1 CREKIAG
8 LKYLN
13 CNCRKR
19 TLCKQI
25 TEQIKQQIANGTL
38 KSGDALPSIRNLAK
52 KLRVSVITTKRAYE
66 ELEKDGYVL
75 SSVGKGTFIAGQ
87 SPHILKEWQMREL
100 ENKLEDVIKDAKL
113 IGLDQEELIELI
125 KVYFEEE

>member
-1 CREKIAG
+1 
-8 LKYLN
+8 KYCGMRILITN
-13 CNCRKR
+13 DSKAP
-19 TLCKQI
+19 LFKQI

-100 ENKLEDVIKDAKL
+100 EN
-113 IGLDQEELIELI
+113 
-125 KVYFEEE
+125 

>member
-1 CREKIAG
+1 TNDSKPP
-8 LKYLN
+8 LF
-13 CNCRKR
+13 
-19 TLCKQI
+19 KQN
-25 TEQIKQQIANGTL
+25 TEQMKQQIDNGTL
-38 KSGDALPSIRNLAK
+38 KSGDALPCIRNLAR

-87 SPHILKEWQMREL
+87 SPHILKEWHMREL
-100 ENKLEDVIKDAKL
+100 DNKLEDVIKDAKL

>member
-1 CREKIAG
+1 LTRNVFA
-8 LKYLN
+8 
-13 CNCRKR
+13 RF
-19 TLCKQI
+19 
-25 TEQIKQQIANGTL
+25 L

-52 KLRVSVITTKRAYE
+52 TLRVSVITTKRAYE

-113 IGLDQEELIELI
+113 IGLDQEELIQLI

>member
-1 CREKIAG
+1 NILIANNS
-8 LKYLN
+8 KE
-13 CNCRKR
+13 
-19 TLCKQI
+19 TLFKQI
-25 TEQIKQQIANGTL
+25 TEQINQKIYNGTR

-52 KLRVSVITTKRAYE
+52 KLRVSVITTKRDYE

>member
-1 CREKIAG
+1 VSLNILIANDSKAP
-8 LKYLN
+8 LFE
-13 CNCRKR
+13 
-19 TLCKQI
+19 QI

-52 KLRVSVITTKRAYE
+52 TLRVSVITTKRAYE

-125 KVYFEEE
+125 KVYYEEE

>member
-1 CREKIAG
+1 MSLNILIANDSKAP
-8 LKYLN
+8 LFE
-13 CNCRKR
+13 
-19 TLCKQI
+19 QI
-25 TEQIKQQIANGTL
+25 IEQIKQQIANGTL
-38 KSGDALPSIRNLAK
+38 KPGDALPSIRNLAK
-52 KLRVSVITTKRAYE
+52 TLRVSVITTKRAYE

-125 KVYFEEE
+125 KVYYEEE

>member
-1 CREKIAG
+1 MSLNILIANDSKAP
-8 LKYLN
+8 LF
-13 CNCRKR
+13 
-19 TLCKQI
+19 KQI

-52 KLRVSVITTKRAYE
+52 TLRVSVITTKRAYE

-100 ENKLEDVIKDAKL
+100 ENKLEDVIKDVKL

-125 KVYFEEE
+125 KVYYEEE

>member
-1 CREKIAG
+1 MSLNILIANDSKAP
-8 LKYLN
+8 LFE
-13 CNCRKR
+13 
-19 TLCKQI
+19 QI

-52 KLRVSVITTKRAYE
+52 TLRVSVITTKRAYE

-125 KVYFEEE
+125 KVYYEEE